1 MGHGGARPGAG
12 RKSDADIQRVRT
24 LMAQA
29 VTDSDWRD
37 IFTALALKALAGNTR
52 AAELLMAYAFG
63 KPPERLEVEDA
74 AEVIYITVDV

>member
-63 KPPERLEVEDA
+63 KPPERLEVDDG
-74 AEVIYITVDV
+74 AEVVHITVDV